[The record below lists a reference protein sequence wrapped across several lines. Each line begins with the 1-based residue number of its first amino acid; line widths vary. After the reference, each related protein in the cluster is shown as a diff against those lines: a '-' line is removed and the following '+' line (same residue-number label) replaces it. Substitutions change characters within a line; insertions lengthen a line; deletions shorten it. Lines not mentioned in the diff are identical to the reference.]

1 MADSF
6 KPRRLP
12 PELKEI
18 AGEIQ
23 EMLGIDDEDEDA
35 PFLTDDMTP
44 EEEEFELV
52 SYLLKKGYSYEE
64 ALEEAREAL
73 RIAKEMFGE

>member
-1 MADSF
+1 MAYPF

>member
-1 MADSF
+1 MAYPF

-23 EMLGIDDEDEDA
+23 EMLGIDDED
-35 PFLTDDMTP
+35 DDMTP

-73 RIAKEMFGE
+73 RISKEMFEE

>member
-12 PELKEI
+12 PELREI
-18 AGEIQ
+18 TKDIE

-52 SYLLKKGYSYEE
+52 TYLLKKGYSYEE

-73 RIAKEMFGE
+73 RISKEMFEE

>member
-1 MADSF
+1 MADPL
-6 KPRRLP
+6 KPRRLL

-64 ALEEAREAL
+64 ALEETREAL